1 MKVEERMPFLPHEE
15 VCPIGEQLLFTL
27 YDAAKRGLLPPVSDV
42 PPGSR
47 SSVAIFCFVEV
58 IWKKQA

>member
-1 MKVEERMPFLPHEE
+1 MPFLPHEE
-15 VCPIGEQLLFTL
+15 VCPIGEQLLFSL

-47 SSVAIFCFVEV
+47 SSVAIFCIVEV

>member
-1 MKVEERMPFLPHEE
+1 MPFLPHEE

-47 SSVAIFCFVEV
+47 SSVAIFCHRRSHLE
-58 IWKKQA
+58 KQA